1 MGGFA
6 AARLSCDAVHEV
18 LIHHDLAAMCVEV
31 ALSELHRLAEHN
43 PHVDLRD
50 GKLGELIE
58 RFADEVAVLDKGLEG
73 EFGEGVL
80 EVLLALSS
88 RIDDDGVC
96 TQSHRYICLADDRGN
111 EGLEGEGLD
120 DARSTDDGDPIDDAE
135 ARVEGLA
142 GQLSSHGNTD
152 GDVDTACGVVTA
164 YDRLHHRTRC
174 LVDGGASY
182 LQPKPREGDDAYAL
196 TLKEA
201 DAFVLCGEGDF
212 GANLCQ
218 MCDIGVIA

>member
-1 MGGFA
+1 
-6 AARLSCDAVHEV
+6 
-18 LIHHDLAAMCVEV
+18 MCVKV

-43 PHVDLRD
+43 PHVDLGD

-96 TQSHRYICLADDRGN
+96 TQGYSYIGLADDGGD

-135 ARVEGLA
+135 TRVEGLA
-142 GQLSSHGNTD
+142 GQLSSHGDTD
-152 GDVDTACGVVTA
+152 GDVDTALRVVA
-164 YDRLHHRTRC
+164 ADNRLHHRAWS
-174 LVDGGASY
+174 LVDRWSAY

-218 MCDIGVIA
+218 VGDIGVIA